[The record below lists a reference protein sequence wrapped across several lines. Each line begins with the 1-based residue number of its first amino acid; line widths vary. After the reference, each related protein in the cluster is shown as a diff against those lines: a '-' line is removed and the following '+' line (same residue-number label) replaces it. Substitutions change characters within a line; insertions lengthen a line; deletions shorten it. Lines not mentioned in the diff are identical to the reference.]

1 MKSFMIA
8 ILCLAFGVTAG
19 YFGQPHLAMLLH
31 PQQSNNAEAEKEIEY
46 WVAPMDPNFRRDKAG
61 KSPMGMD
68 LVPVYKKTK
77 PKMAEKEIDYWVAP
91 MDANFRRDKPGKSPM
106 GMDLVPVYKTSGED
120 DPNAVTIAP
129 EVINN
134 MGVRTAIVKR
144 QNLAKPIETLGY
156 IAYDETKITHIH
168 LKTKGW
174 IEKLYVKA
182 EGENVRRGQV
192 LFEVYSPDLVN
203 AQEEYLRTLHSK
215 LVGLKGSAKTRLAS
229 LGMSN
234 GQIKNLIKRGK
245 PYQRISVYA
254 PRSGI
259 ISKLNIGEG
268 MYVKPEMNIM
278 VIADLRQVWLMVD
291 VFERQANWVKIGQDV
306 KAYFSYLP
314 EKEWLGK
321 VDYIYPDLNPK
332 TRSIKVRLVF
342 KNLGGQL
349 KPNMY
354 GKVEIATNPKQQ
366 VIVIPRQAIIRSGS
380 ENHVIIQNKAGSFK
394 QRPIQIGIESKGL
407 VEVTQGLKIGDKI
420 VTSAM
425 FLIDSEA
432 SLKASFNRMEP
443 IKEATEMKMDKMNK
457 ETMKIEKFNGKGV
470 VDDVMTEMKMITLT
484 HEPIEAL
491 GWGKMTMDLKID
503 TDKVDLT
510 GLKAGESIHF
520 TLEKRPNHQY
530 VIVFIH
536 RMGAM

>member
-1 MKSFMIA
+1 MKSFIIA
-8 ILCLAFGVTAG
+8 LLMLAIGITVG
-19 YFGQPHLAMLLH
+19 YLGQPHLAMYLN
-31 PQQSNNAEAEKEIEY
+31 PQNNEPSTGSEKEINY
-46 WVAPMDPNFRRDKAG
+46 WVAPMDANFRRDKAG

-68 LVPVYKKTK
+68 LVPVYK
-77 PKMAEKEIDYWVAP
+77 V
-91 MDANFRRDKPGKSPM
+91 
-106 GMDLVPVYKTSGED
+106 SGEV
-120 DPNAVTIAP
+120 DPNAVIIAP

-134 MGVRTAIVKR
+134 MGVRTTVVKKSD
-144 QNLAKPIETLGY
+144 LSKPIKTLGY
-156 IAYDETKITHIH
+156 IHYDDTKITHVH

-174 IEKLYVKA
+174 IEKLYVKS
-182 EGENVRRGQV
+182 EGQAVKRGQV

-203 AQEEYLRTLHSK
+203 AQEEYLRTFNSK
-215 LVGLKGSAKTRLAS
+215 LTGLKSSAKTRLAS
-229 LGMSN
+229 LGMSR

-278 VIADLRQVWLMVD
+278 IIADLRTVWLMID
-291 VFERQANWVKIGQDV
+291 VFERQANWVKVGQDV
-306 KAYFSYLP
+306 TAYFSYLP
-314 EKEWLGK
+314 EKEWVGK

-332 TRSIKVRLVF
+332 TRSIKVRLLF

-354 GKVEIATNPKQQ
+354 GKVEIATQTKKQ
-366 VIVIPRQAIIRSGS
+366 VLVIPRQAVIRSGS
-380 ENHVIIQNKAGSFK
+380 ENHVIIKTEAGSFK
-394 QRPIQIGIESKGL
+394 QRSIQIGIES
-407 VEVTQGLKIGDKI
+407 QGLIEVLTGLKTGEII

-443 IKEATEMKMDKMNK
+443 IKEETKMAEMAM
-457 ETMKIEKFNGKGV
+457 TIEKFNGKGIV
-470 VDDVMTEMKMITLT
+470 EDVMNGMITLT

-491 GWGKMTMDLKID
+491 GWGKMTMDLK
-503 TDKVDLT
+503 TDSKVDLT
-510 GLKAGESIHF
+510 GLKAGENIHF

-530 VIVFIH
+530 IIIFIH
-536 RMGAM
+536 RMGGGM